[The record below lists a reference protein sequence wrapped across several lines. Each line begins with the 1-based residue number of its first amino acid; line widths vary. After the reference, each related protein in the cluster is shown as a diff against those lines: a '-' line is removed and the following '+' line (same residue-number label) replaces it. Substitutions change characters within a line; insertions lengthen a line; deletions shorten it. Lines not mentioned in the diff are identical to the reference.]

1 MGTRVHLIVVGV
13 DGPAAEA
20 LLDAAVDRIDD
31 LERRW
36 SRFVPASEL
45 CRLNA
50 AAGAMVILE
59 PDTYALVERAV
70 AAWEATAGRFDPTVH
85 DALVAAGYDR
95 TFAEVADVAEAAEA
109 AEAATH
115 HRPTSAIAPVP
126 GCGDIGL
133 DPVLH
138 AVTLPPGVHLDLGG
152 IGKGWTAD
160 LVVDQL
166 LAAGASG
173 ACANLGGDLRVAGEA
188 PTPDGW
194 TVAVEDPLA
203 PERTLATVALL
214 HGAVATTT
222 RTRRRWAAPEGERHH
237 LIDPATGRPAATGL
251 SSVTVVAADATTAE
265 VVAKAAFV
273 AGLADGRGLV
283 EAAGAAALLVDDD
296 GTPHPAGP
304 IEEYLR

>member
-1 MGTRVHLIVVGV
+1 MGTWVHVIVVGAG
-13 DGPAAEA
+13 DAAED
-20 LLDAAVDRIDD
+20 LLDAAVARIDA

-36 SRFVPASEL
+36 SRFVPTSEL
-45 CRLNA
+45 SRLNA
-50 AAGAMVILE
+50 AAGSPVILE

-70 AAWEATAGRFDPTVH
+70 TAWQATAGRFDPTVH

-95 TFAEVADVAEAAEA
+95 TFADVPAAHLAGTATA
-109 AEAATH
+109 APA
-115 HRPTSAIAPVP
+115 PPVP
-126 GCGDIGL
+126 GCGAIDL

-138 AVTLPPGVHLDLGG
+138 AVTLPPDVHLDLGG

-166 LAAGASG
+166 MAAGTAG
-173 ACANLGGDLRVAGEA
+173 ACVNLGGDLRVAGQA
-188 PTPDGW
+188 PTEHGW
-194 TVAVEDPLA
+194 SVAIEDPLD
-203 PERTLATVALL
+203 PERTLATVGLL

-222 RTRRRWAAPEGERHH
+222 RTRRRWATAGGREHHH

-251 SSVTVVAADATTAE
+251 AAVTVVAADATTAE

-273 AGLADGRGLV
+273 AGPDESTAIV
-283 EAAGAAALLVDDD
+283 EAAGAAALLVDDA
-296 GTPHPAGP
+296 GAVRPAGP